1 MYCQGLW
8 STAMPKSAAPKLG
21 LTRLGLLSSTA
32 SLGGSARCRVTHGL
46 CHAEDATNSEDAA
59 AEEASSIIM
68 NRERG
73 RTCSAPRWRASE
85 ASMAPPPSQQ
95 PNCWRSLVGACN
107 STRAPRTPSG
117 CAADL
122 RLAPAARALGRCVDC
137 GLPQRHETCHRL
149 AHELLARRGFGGNLS
164 AVALTPARAAVE
176 AAEYERALSELHRS
190 GRCRWAPCAA
200 EPPPSASASLGATA
214 ADEPTKRL
222 LLGLTA
228 FVPRAARAAQQAE
241 AVAEASPELLHEWA
255 ALVQQRLELTL
266 TLTLTLILTLSLT
279 LTLALTLIL
288 TLTLT
293 LTLTLARCSRD
304 SRKAGGAPRRAVA
317 AAAAPPPPATAHAGR
332 HRAAILCYGAAA
344 SRCTRLQP

>member
-1 MYCQGLW
+1 ML
-8 STAMPKSAAPKLG
+8 
-21 LTRLGLLSSTA
+21 
-32 SLGGSARCRVTHGL
+32 
-46 CHAEDATNSEDAA
+46 
-59 AEEASSIIM
+59 
-68 NRERG
+68 
-73 RTCSAPRWRASE
+73 
-85 ASMAPPPSQQ
+85 
-95 PNCWRSLVGACN
+95 
-107 STRAPRTPSG
+107 
-117 CAADL
+117 
-122 RLAPAARALGRCVDC
+122 
-137 GLPQRHETCHRL
+137 
-149 AHELLARRGFGGNLS
+149 
-164 AVALTPARAAVE
+164 PARAAVE

-222 LLGLTA
+222 LLGLAA
-228 FVPRAARAAQQAE
+228 FVPRAARAGAARAAQQAE

-317 AAAAPPPPATAHAGR
+317 VAAPPPPPATAHAGR

-344 SRCTRLQP
+344 SRCTRL